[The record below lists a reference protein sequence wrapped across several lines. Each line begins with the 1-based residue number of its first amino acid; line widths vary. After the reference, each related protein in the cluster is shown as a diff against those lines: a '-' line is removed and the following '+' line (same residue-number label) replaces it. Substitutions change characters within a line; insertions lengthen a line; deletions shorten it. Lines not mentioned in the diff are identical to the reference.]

1 SWYPTLRALDTRY
14 AADAALILAICVALA
29 FLPVADGRPVA
40 ARVPPGADRDRPPAS
55 VVVRRDRLLRPVV
68 AAYVVLF
75 VAGSAV
81 SARAYED
88 ATTGSPSAAYIA
100 NASAAIRGAAPGTR
114 VVAGQVP
121 PDIGYYARTSSVI
134 GDMVPG
140 KLDWVSKPT
149 GTLDGLQMF

>member
-1 SWYPTLRALDTRY
+1 
-14 AADAALILAICVALA
+14 
-29 FLPVADGRPVA
+29 
-40 ARVPPGADRDRPPAS
+40 
-55 VVVRRDRLLRPVV
+55 
-68 AAYVVLF
+68 
-75 VAGSAV
+75 
-81 SARAYED
+81 
-88 ATTGSPSAAYIA
+88 TGSPSAAYIA

-149 GTLDGLQMF
+149 GTLDGLQMFGPDGRLYPAWVQGASSGPATPHKCWPARNGRIVIRFWQSPPYLATALRIGYLW